1 MKHSV
6 YADLVSFVSVLDA
19 CIDKA
24 TTRLLYSPYI
34 KHSFAHHCIHKP
46 VYKALMCIQIHE
58 P

>member
-19 CIDKA
+19 CIDKMM
-24 TTRLLYSPYI
+24 TLLLYRSYI

-46 VYKALMCIQIHE
+46 DYKALMRIQIHE